1 LFFDGYRATITRAKA
16 SCASGKEFLP
26 QILHPSA
33 AIEHLTFRFVYL
45 AGSMATILSVDD
57 ELNPLVLRKL
67 LLESAG
73 HLVINASSGR
83 EALRIL
89 KIEKPDIVLTD
100 QAMPAMTG
108 AELAREIKARNPE
121 MLVIIITGLNDVPDA
136 AAADLVM
143 HKLERR
149 TVLLSN
155 IERILNGRSD
165 SSAAATASSSSA
177 QDREPS

>member
-1 LFFDGYRATITRAKA
+1 
-16 SCASGKEFLP
+16 
-26 QILHPSA
+26 
-33 AIEHLTFRFVYL
+33 
-45 AGSMATILSVDD
+45 
-57 ELNPLVLRKL
+57 
-67 LLESAG
+67 
-73 HLVINASSGR
+73 
-83 EALRIL
+83 
-89 KIEKPDIVLTD
+89 
-100 QAMPAMTG
+100 
-108 AELAREIKARNPE
+108 